1 MSLIFTKVKLLYAK
15 VKYKCV
21 QVIVPLANTAKGSLE
36 EDPFL
41 VVHPNYCYSD
51 V

>member
-1 MSLIFTKVKLLYAK
+1 MDTCVFVVCLTKDLDLKRI
-15 VKYKCV
+15 